1 MLKKRPVII
10 KNLLSVTLGQLFS
23 GLFWMGS
30 IVLIARYLGVNG
42 FGDFSYIMAYVNIFQ
57 FVADLG
63 IALIFIREVA
73 QDKTLLG
80 RYLGNL
86 KSLYWVFS
94 FFSVIIIVLGIR
106 LTTDQPDVQLA
117 AYPAAVAMVGLFHVY
132 SYTTVF
138 RAFEEME
145 INSAGL
151 VISRLVFL
159 LLVFLVIKYDLGL
172 TGLMTV
178 FALSSLLLWVAYYI
192 IVKKKYIRPKMSF
205 DLSTCLFMLKEGI
218 TSGGT
223 IFLRRTLW
231 YLDTFMLKALSN
243 SFAVGMFNSIYQVV
257 QIFYMIPWTLMVPF
271 YPVFSRLFKSNQQ
284 QLPGMLNSL
293 LKLSWAVTLPLAV
306 WTFFIAQ
313 LVIETIY
320 GMKFSQAAE
329 GLKIIIWTL
338 PFLFPT
344 ALFFSFLQL
353 SASKNHTLSVS
364 PLPF

>member
-10 KNLLSVTLGQLFS
+10 KNLLSVTFGQLFS

-57 FVADLG
+57 FIADLG
-63 IALIFIREVA
+63 ISLILIREVSR
-73 QDKTLLG
+73 DKTLLSQ
-80 RYLGNL
+80 YLGNL
-86 KSLYWVFS
+86 KSLYWFFS
-94 FFSVIIIVLGIR
+94 FFSVIIIILGIR
-106 LTTDQPDVQLA
+106 LTTDNPDVQLA
-117 AYPAAVAMVGLFHVY
+117 AYPAAVAMVGFFHVF
-132 SYTTVF
+132 SYVSVF

-151 VISRLVFL
+151 VLSRLIFL
-159 LLVFLVIKYDLGL
+159 LLVYLVIKYNLGL

-192 IVKKKYIRPKMSF
+192 IVKKKYIRPKLSF

-218 TSGGT
+218 SLGGT
-223 IFLRRTLW
+223 IFLRKTLW

-257 QIFYMIPWTLMVPF
+257 QIFYLIPWTLVVPF
-271 YPVFSRLFKSNQQ
+271 YPVFSRLFKSNPQ
-284 QLPGMLNSL
+284 QLPGMLNSM
-293 LKLSWAVTLPLAV
+293 LKLSWAGTLPLAV

-320 GMKFSQAAE
+320 GMKFSQAAD

-344 ALFFSFLQL
+344 ALFFSFLQPSVSKNPTL
-353 SASKNHTLSVS
+353 SAS
-364 PLPF
+364 PLPS